1 MAKKSEIDS
10 LKTRE
15 QRFKESRWDRMFVS
29 RRQVTSKAF
38 LALKTAAACQV
49 YMIFRTKC
57 RMEKVQT
64 RPMQREKEWRI
75 TNNGEIQ
82 FSYKEAW
89 EKWGISSNKFTR
101 AIDELI
107 RVGLI
112 DITKSGFGLRKDE
125 SRYAISDRWENFR
138 TDEFVV
144 RKREKRKQQLGFTKG
159 NSYGQNCAKK

>member
-1 MAKKSEIDS
+1 MAKKGEIDS

-29 RRQVTSKAF
+29 RAVITSKAF
-38 LALKTAAACQV
+38 LSLRTATACQV
-49 YMIFRTKC
+49 YIIFLSKC
-57 RMEKVQT
+57 RMEKVQA
-64 RPMQREKEWRI
+64 RPMSREREWRI

-82 FSYKEAW
+82 FTYKEAL

-101 AIDELI
+101 AMDENV

-125 SRYAISDRWENFR
+125 SRYAISNRWVKFG
-138 TDEFVV
+138 TDEFIVK
-144 RKREKRKQQLGFTKG
+144 KRQKRKQNLGFTKG